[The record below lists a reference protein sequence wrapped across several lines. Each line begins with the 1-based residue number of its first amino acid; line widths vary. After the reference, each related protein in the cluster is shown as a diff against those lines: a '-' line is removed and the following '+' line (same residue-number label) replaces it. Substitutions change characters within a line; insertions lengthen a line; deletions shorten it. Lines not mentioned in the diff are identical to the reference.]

1 MYDPVHPVWVATVC
15 TLDLVVVA
23 ALNETQQY
31 LIIGASL
38 DYLYVGSRYVAEN
51 WWHSQMFNF
60 VILFHHLV
68 FNV

>member
-1 MYDPVHPVWVATVC
+1 MNDPVHPVWVATVC

-31 LIIGASL
+31 LILGASL
-38 DYLYVGSRYVAEN
+38 DYLYVGRRLVAKIS
-51 WWHSQMFNF
+51 WHSQMFTF
-60 VILFHHLV
+60 IILMHHLI